1 MEFKPK
7 EYEGTLSTGDMEGVF
22 FRLYRAIEQDYTF
35 STKIGLK
42 TIVYPDSV

>member
-1 MEFKPK
+1 MNTFQERH
-7 EYEGTLSTGDMEGVF
+7 GGCF
-22 FRLYRAIEQDYTF
+22 FRLYRAIEQDSTF